1 MNAPVAI
8 LCSGQGG
15 QHPAMFDLVAS
26 CPAAEPVFAAAAGV
40 LGQDPRR
47 FVREVPPA
55 NLFSNLSGQ
64 ILCCT
69 QALAV
74 WTALAS
80 DQPMRAVIAGY
91 SVGELAAWGCAGA
104 LDAASTLHLAQ
115 RRAALMDALAPSDGG
130 LAAIIGLS
138 RPILEPILARHGTS
152 ISIANDVDS
161 FVVGGRRTAVEAA
174 CLEARALGAKRTT
187 VSIRVAVPSHTP
199 LLSEASEQFLPL
211 LREAC
216 PRLPRAGYRL
226 LSGTDGGTVYDL
238 ETGMNKLAQ
247 QISATIDWAS
257 CLESCQS
264 AGVQA
269 ALELG
274 PGSALSHLASAL
286 FANGRTRAVEEF
298 HTLDGLRTWLQ
309 RAAQPDRCRGSA
321 SQTLDIDPRNGDRND
336 EQT

>member
-26 CPAAEPVFAAAAGV
+26 CPEAEPVFAAAAGV

-47 FVREVPPA
+47 FVREAAPA

-69 QALAV
+69 QALAM
-74 WTALAS
+74 WTALGS
-80 DQPMRAVIAGY
+80 DQPVRAVIAGY

-104 LDAASTLHLAQ
+104 LDSLSTLGLAQ
-115 RRAALMDALAPSDGG
+115 RRAALMDSLAPSDGG
-130 LAAIIGLS
+130 LAAIVGLG
-138 RPILEPILARHGTS
+138 RPILEPILARHGIS
-152 ISIANDVDS
+152 ISIVNDVDS
-161 FVVGGRRTAVEAA
+161 FVVGGRRTALEAA
-174 CLEARALGAKRTT
+174 CLEARALGAKRT
-187 VSIRVAVPSHTP
+187 VGIRVAVPSHTP
-199 LLSEASEQFLPL
+199 LLSEASEQFLRL

-238 ETGMNKLAQ
+238 ETGIDKLAQ
-247 QISATIDWAS
+247 QISATIDWAA
-257 CLESCQS
+257 CLESCRS

-274 PGSALSHLASAL
+274 PGSALSHMASAL
-286 FANGRTRAVEEF
+286 FADGRARAIEEF

-309 RAAQPDRCRGSA
+309 RAAQPDRGARYG
-321 SQTLDIDPRNGDRND
+321 L
-336 EQT
+336 